1 MTLELTGTEIAPRPD
16 VPNPLDDRRR
26 RHFPLPSGIGPKV
39 AAVVLFVI
47 VVVAILAPVLPLADP
62 NAQSLTDRLTPPN
75 REYPLGTDD
84 LGRDQLSRLVYGL
97 RISLI
102 AAAEATAIGILIG
115 APLGLAAG
123 HFQGWFDRIV
133 TRVFDAIQSVPPLIL
148 AMAIVAALGRDLTSA
163 MVAVGVAFSPRLY
176 RVTRGVAMS
185 ISREDF
191 IDAARSVGANGYH
204 IIAKHTLP
212 NVLSPL
218 FVQISI
224 TIAFGMLAESSLSFL
239 GLGVQ
244 PPKASLGSM
253 LKSAA
258 SFRRDAAYLMI
269 APGVLI
275 VIVVLCLS
283 VLTESLRQYLAKRGR
298 L

>member
-1 MTLELTGTEIAPRPD
+1 VSADIAAAEPLAVT
-16 VPNPLDDRRR
+16 VPKRGARVDLSTR
-26 RHFPLPSGIGPKV
+26 V
-39 AAVVLFVI
+39 AAATLGI
-47 VVVAILAPVLPLADP
+47 VVAAAILAPLLPIRDP
-62 NAQSLTDRLTPPN
+62 NAQSLADRLTSPN
-75 REYPLGTDD
+75 GTYLLGTDD

-97 RISLI
+97 RISLR
-102 AAAEATAIGILIG
+102 AALEATGIGVLIG
-115 APLGLAAG
+115 APLGLASG
-123 HFQGWFDRIV
+123 HLQGWVDRIV

-148 AMAIVAALGRDLTSA
+148 AMAIVAALGRDLTTA
-163 MVAVGVAFSPRLY
+163 MLAVGVAFSPRLY
-176 RVTRGVAMS
+176 RITRGVAMS
-185 ISREDF
+185 IAREDF
-191 IDAARSVGANGYH
+191 VEASRSVGAGGFH
-204 IIAKHTLP
+204 IISKHTLP

-258 SFRRDAAYLMI
+258 SFRRDAAYLML
-269 APGVLI
+269 APGLLI
-275 VIVVLCLS
+275 VIVVLSLS
-283 VLTESLRQYLAKRGR
+283 VLTEALRRHLVSRGQ